1 MKGEIDMKKL
11 INFVNKKYHFIA
23 MKYNYARLKY
33 CGLRDERWSK
43 LVDRFIYHY
52 QCGLEL

>member
-1 MKGEIDMKKL
+1 MKKL